1 MPAPTPRT
9 FPSRCPASSWSRKK
23 RDMPSSV
30 TATVSTSAF
39 ATRFPRKMAENTT
52 MNTGDVNC
60 STMALAAVVS
70 LLAATNSVNVP
81 QSATRSAR
89 SGR

>member
-1 MPAPTPRT
+1 
-9 FPSRCPASSWSRKK
+9 
-23 RDMPSSV
+23 MPSSV

-81 QSATRSAR
+81 QSATALRALRALSLYGMR
-89 SGR
+89 LISM